1 MFLRKNP
8 RHIKSDSSI
17 YIIIGNRT
25 INQIIFFSAIHTPKE
40 IEKNSLEE
48 YVIKLVRKKCLDYA
62 ELSVKESFL
71 TLDRDSYEFRTLL
84 QSFIDQVEVYPENI
98 VVKLFVKGN
107 VKSFR
112 HNRRAFKT
120 PSQRCF
126 KDKK

>member
-1 MFLRKNP
+1 MNGTIRLRP
-8 RHIKSDSSI
+8 TLPS
-17 YIIIGNRT
+17 Y
-25 INQIIFFSAIHTPKE
+25 HTYTCGTKKADCDNPKE

-48 YVIKLVRKKCLDYA
+48 YVIELVRKKCLVYA
-62 ELSVKESFL
+62 EPSAKESFL

-84 QSFIDQVEVYPENI
+84 QRFIDQVEVYPENV